1 MQRGQQTGIARASE
15 PGDVD
20 PIEAAKRDVGRSK
33 DLAASAAEELRQ
45 HHRWLQDALAT
56 EAQNRE
62 KHASSLKRQ
71 QVIQQRLLKLQR
83 LILVVRRILLFLLKG
98 AFSALIYLCDLL
110 LIGCTWFALSIRAV
124 ALSLLRL
131 LSISASWSGQ
141 KARVLALS
149 LLRLLSISAS
159 WSGQKARVLALS
171 LRQLLSI
178 GFSRSRVRVHTLA
191 LGSLRAASSSA
202 FRVHATTRRI
212 ALSGFEQIAAAR
224 ILSRHYFQGGVTDL
238 VRKFSEQARIGVG
251 DLKRSALTTNRL
263 LLTLISREG
272 GRLSRASGMRSPV
285 GPRPQEGT
293 DLKPES
299 EARIESKVDHEEP
312 APKKGERKKMPERV
326 GAIPAWAWIVGAV
339 LVNVIIFT
347 GYRVV
352 QTQHLL
358 QTVRSEL
365 VSAKDEAAQTNAQVA
380 EFEKRADRLKSA
392 LEKANAQRNELQ
404 TKLDQATTEMELAK
418 SRPCSAPVKR
428 R

>member
-71 QVIQQRLLKLQR
+71 QVIQQRLLKRQR

-149 LLRLLSISAS
+149 L
-159 WSGQKARVLALS
+159 G
-171 LRQLLSI
+171 QLLSI
-178 GFSRSRVRVHTLA
+178 GFSRSRVRAHTLA
-191 LGSLRAASSSA
+191 LGSLRVASSSA
-202 FRVHATTRRI
+202 SWVRATTRRI
-212 ALSGFEQIAAAR
+212 ALSGFKQIAAAQ
-224 ILSRHYFQGGVTDL
+224 ILSRHHFRVGVTDL

-339 LVNVIIFT
+339 LVIVIIST

-352 QTQHLL
+352 QMQHLL

-365 VSAKDEAAQTNAQVA
+365 VSAKDEAAQTNAQVV
-380 EFEKRADRLKSA
+380 EFEKRADRLKSV